1 MNLTSK
7 QRKFLKSKAHH
18 LKPTVLIGKN
28 DISEGVI
35 SSVDD
40 SLNTNEL
47 IKVKFHQGK
56 VAEDRKKILTDSLK
70 CQVVGCIGKILI
82 LFRQNKDK
90 DKQKIKI

>member
-18 LKPTVLIGKN
+18 LKPKVLIGKN
-28 DISEGVI
+28 NISEGVI
-35 SSVDD
+35 SSIDD
-40 SLNTNEL
+40 SLNTSEL
-47 IKVKFHQGK
+47 IKVRFHEGK
-56 VAEDRKKILTDSLK
+56 VTEDRKKILADSLK
-70 CQVVGCIGKILI
+70 CHVVGCIGKILI